1 MKKEVIASMDMSI
14 LPTIGLLLFLAVFIG
29 VFLWSFRKGSD
40 LTYEEAGLKALDDGD
55 VVKSKGELQ

>member
-1 MKKEVIASMDMSI
+1 MDMSI

-40 LTYEEAGLKALDDGD
+40 LTYDEAGKAALEDGNI
-55 VVKSKGELQ
+55 VSKKGELQ